1 MINTTQSHCVL
12 NAAGSDGCCDR
23 TRRTFI
29 KLAAVTGTGLPLH
42 TLAAGESDA
51 ANARPQAG
59 DRFVFAEP
67 GHEGAEIMPADL
79 AVGAP
84 QVQAWPMDPASK
96 TVRSGSRLNRV
107 LLVRLDAASLD
118 EDTRPHAAEGI
129 VAYSAVCT
137 HQQCF
142 VSAWNAEQQ
151 ILHCPCHQSDY
162 DPRRNAKV
170 VAGPAPRAL
179 PALPLKFVDGVLTA
193 AGPFLGRVGA
203 RQS

>member
-1 MINTTQSHCVL
+1 MMNATQPTHLPDPVS
-12 NAAGSDGCCDR
+12 SESGCDC

-29 KLAAVTGTGLPLH
+29 KLALVAGAGLSLDA
-42 TLAAGESDA
+42 TAAGESEV

-67 GHEGAEIMPADL
+67 DHEGVEVTPADL
-79 AVGAP
+79 SAGGP
-84 QVQAWPMDPASK
+84 QVQAWPMDSTSK

-107 LLVRLDAASLD
+107 LLVRLDPTSLD
-118 EDTRPHAAEGI
+118 EQTRTHAAEGI

-137 HQQCF
+137 HAQCF
-142 VSAWNAEQQ
+142 VTGWNGERQV
-151 ILHCPCHQSDY
+151 LHCPCHQSDY
-162 DPRRNAKV
+162 DPRHNAKV

-179 PALPLKFVDGVLTA
+179 PALPLKIVDGVLTA
-193 AGPFLGRVGA
+193 AGPFLGRVGT